1 MTTDTGPDRT
11 TDAGF
16 DREVLRSDL
25 PVLVEFTSDACPP
38 CRQMEPV
45 LKAFAEQ
52 ERGRVRVVQVD
63 VPANPETTLAYRVM
77 ATPTMLL
84 FRDGEPVLQMVG
96 ARPRRRLLQ
105 EVGDALSSTR

>member
-1 MTTDTGPDRT
+1 
-11 TDAGF
+11 
-16 DREVLRSDL
+16 
-25 PVLVEFTSDACPP
+25 
-38 CRQMEPV
+38 
-45 LKAFAEQ
+45 
-52 ERGRVRVVQVD
+52 VQVD